1 MDNFNIFEAVMM
13 ICFGASW
20 PFSLIKTIRVNN

>member
-13 ICFGASW
+13 ICFGASRSC
-20 PFSLIKTIRVNN
+20 SLLKNIQVNN